1 MGNENSIAKGAKG
14 ANGANGTVE
23 KTVKEDSKTIAD
35 RKVKQLQ
42 NLPGY
47 MKDIKAKIAEAQKE
61 EEEKIAFMDKQIE

>member
-1 MGNENSIAKGAKG
+1 MGNENSIAKGAK
-14 ANGANGTVE
+14 GANGTVE

-61 EEEKIAFMDKQIE
+61 EEEKKAFMDKQIE